1 MYMKSIINKLDMSFA
16 GSFSYMNEKIYSID
30 MKDNIT
36 LQICKQNEE
45 VGIIKFIN
53 KDTQELVPIPQNITV
68 VSLVNGTQNPPFNNV
83 FLISWISSYSV
94 LSDGKPY
101 LKIFVQKEQSVHQSI
116 PVILDTE
123 DASE

>member
-1 MYMKSIINKLDMSFA
+1 MKSIINKLDMSFA